1 MKAPRHLSALSVAVA
16 LLASAAGVRGAVA
29 QEVPVPGRLQA
40 ELFVKI
46 LSYDRRLPESAGK
59 DVVLGVLVQRRYR
72 ASLEAADDL
81 VAGIAALEMP
91 SASEPRLRPILVEL
105 DDGAGLG
112 ARLDE
117 LGVEVLYVTPLRA
130 LAIQEITAA
139 ARARGVR
146 TLTGVPAYVREGL
159 AIGLGVRGE
168 RPEILINL
176 IAARAEGAELSSRL
190 LGVARVIR

>member
-1 MKAPRHLSALSVAVA
+1 MTAHRHLATVA
-16 LLASAAGVRGAVA
+16 LAGALLLSPAGARRALA

-72 ASLEAADDL
+72 ASLEAADEL
-81 VAGIAALEMP
+81 VAGLAALAEP
-91 SASEPRLRPILVEL
+91 SASEPRLRPVLVEI

-112 ARLDE
+112 PRLDE

-130 LAIQEITAA
+130 VAIAEIVAA
-139 ARARGVR
+139 AQSRGVR

-159 AIGLGVRGE
+159 AIGLAVRGE
-168 RPEILINL
+168 RPEILVNL
-176 IAARAEGAELSSRL
+176 ASARAEGAELSSQL
-190 LGVARVIR
+190 LGLARVIR